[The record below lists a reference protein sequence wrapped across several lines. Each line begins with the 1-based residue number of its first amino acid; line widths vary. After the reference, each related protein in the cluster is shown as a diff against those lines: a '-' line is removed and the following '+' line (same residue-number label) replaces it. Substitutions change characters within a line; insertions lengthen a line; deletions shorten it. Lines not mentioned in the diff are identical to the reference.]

1 MESVD
6 CIKIKRQS
14 YLNILKG
21 IGIFLVA
28 FAHIFSNNIS
38 FNWIYSFHMPLFFF
52 AAGWLYK
59 EKPIMPDV
67 KRRIQ
72 TIVVPYFFF
81 GSLTLLYWQIIE
93 RRFRD
98 SDLNFVQSLFGLV
111 SGQYDYLDFNVH
123 LWFLPCFFTVV
134 VFNALVRIGG
144 VWQKNCNINI
154 NHNERY
160 LYYIPASVPSMGD

>member
-52 AAGWLYK
+52 AAGWL
-59 EKPIMPDV
+59 
-67 KRRIQ
+67 
-72 TIVVPYFFF
+72 YFFF

-134 VFNALVRIGG
+134 VFIML
-144 VWQKNCNINI
+144 
-154 NHNERY
+154 
-160 LYYIPASVPSMGD
+160 L